1 MPASIISM
9 KIAVVGGGSW
19 ATAIIKILSDNYH
32 SNNAKLLWWI
42 RSAENIEYIKKHR
55 HNPNYISSVTIPT
68 EKIELNT
75 QFKTVVSQADV
86 IIVAIPSAFVF
97 DTFAQLDKE
106 ALEGKIL
113 VSAVKGVVP
122 QTHQPLNE
130 FFRTHFEV
138 PEKKNVVIAGPCHA
152 EEVAL
157 EKLSYLTIAGES
169 KKNAQLVADI
179 LTTRYIKTTVSK
191 DLVGIE
197 YASILKNI
205 YSIAAG
211 ICHGLGYGDNFQAVL
226 ISNAMEEMKN
236 FLDHVGNRDRHIEQ
250 SPYLGDLL
258 VTAYSQFSRN
268 RTFGNMIGKGY
279 SVKTAQ
285 LEMNMVAEG
294 YYATQSMYKICKDL
308 DYKMPMLYAVYRI
321 LYDNKPAAAEM
332 QKLAEGFV

>member
-1 MPASIISM
+1 M
-9 KIAVVGGGSW
+9 KVAVVGGGSW
-19 ATAIIKILSDNYH
+19 ATAIIKILSDKYH
-32 SNNAKLLWWI
+32 DNGAGLLWWM
-42 RSAENIEYIKKHR
+42 RNEENIAYIQKHR
-55 HNPNYISSVTIPT
+55 HNPSYISSVTIPT
-68 EKIELNT
+68 EKIDISSN
-75 QFKTVVSQADV
+75 FAYVVQEADV
-86 IIVAIPSAFVF
+86 VITAIPSAFVH
-97 DTFAQLDKE
+97 DTFSQLPKNALDDK
-106 ALEGKIL
+106 IM

-122 QTHQPLNE
+122 QTHQVLND
-130 FFRTHFEV
+130 FFRTQFNV

-169 KKNAQLVADI
+169 KKNAQLVADLLSI
-179 LTTRYIKTTVSK
+179 RYIKTTVSK
-191 DLVGIE
+191 DLIGIE

-205 YSIAAG
+205 YSLAAG

-226 ISNAMEEMKN
+226 ISNALEEMKN

-279 SVKTAQ
+279 SVKSAQ

-294 YYATQSMYKICKDL
+294 YYATKSMYKICKDL
-308 DYKMPMLYAVYRI
+308 DYKMPMLYAIYRI
-321 LYDNKPAAAEM
+321 LYEKKPAAAEIR
-332 QKLAEGFV
+332 KLAEDFV

>member
-1 MPASIISM
+1 M
-9 KIAVVGGGSW
+9 KVAVVGGGSW
-19 ATAIIKILSDNYH
+19 ATAIIKILSDKYH
-32 SNNAKLLWWI
+32 DNGVGLLWWM
-42 RSAENIEYIKKHR
+42 RNEENIAYIQQHR

-68 EKIELNT
+68 EKIDISSDFAHVISE
-75 QFKTVVSQADV
+75 ADV
-86 IIVAIPSAFVF
+86 VITAIPSAFVY
-97 DTFAQLDKE
+97 DTFSQLSKN
-106 ALEGKIL
+106 ALDEKIM

-122 QTHQPLNE
+122 QTHQVLNDY
-130 FFRTHFEV
+130 FRSHFDV
-138 PEKKNVVIAGPCHA
+138 QEKKNVVIAGPCHA

-157 EKLSYLTIAGES
+157 EKLSYLTIGGES
-169 KKNAQLVADI
+169 KKNAQLVADLLSI
-179 LTTRYIKTTVSK
+179 RYIKTTVSK
-191 DLVGIE
+191 DLIGIE

-205 YSIAAG
+205 YSLAAG

-279 SVKTAQ
+279 SVKSAQ

-294 YYATQSMYKICKDL
+294 YYATKSMYKICKDL
-308 DYKMPMLYAVYRI
+308 DYKMPLLYAVYRI
-321 LYDNKPAAAEM
+321 LYDKKPAAAEIS
-332 QKLAEGFV
+332 KLAEDFI